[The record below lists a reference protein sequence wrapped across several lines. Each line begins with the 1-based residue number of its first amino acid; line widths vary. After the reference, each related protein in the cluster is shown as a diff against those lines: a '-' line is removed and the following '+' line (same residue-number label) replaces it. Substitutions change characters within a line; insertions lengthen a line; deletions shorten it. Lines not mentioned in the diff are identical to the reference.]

1 MLQDHYLDSST
12 LKHINNTIAKSK
24 GLTQCD
30 FGYVLS
36 FDPKDK
42 QKLSKFYDRVK
53 IARANN
59 DLGLKN
65 ELIEYYEKF
74 LSRSYND
81 QTVCYEYI
89 PEFNAIGYQGDRV
102 VFAGLEAIA
111 DLVTGKRDRTFTHY
125 GIGTGSSPVL
135 PSNQSLDFEEIRV
148 SISDTGFAESK
159 GSSMVFAAYFP
170 TTIPSMSV
178 TESGIFDRAIGTTL
192 ATMLLRT
199 VYTGNN
205 IVSHIFN
212 QTFLAVS
219 HFVYQLSV

>member
-12 LKHINNTIAKSK
+12 LKHINNTQAKSK

-36 FDPKDK
+36 FDPVDE

-53 IARANN
+53 IARQKN
-59 DLGLKN
+59 DLQLKN
-65 ELIEYYEKF
+65 ELVEYYEQF

-81 QTVCYEYI
+81 QTICHELI
-89 PEFNAIGYQGDRV
+89 PEPYEIGYKGDRV
-102 VFAGLEAIA
+102 VFSGLEAIA
-111 DLVTGKRDRTFTHY
+111 DLVTGKRNSTFNY
-125 GIGTGSSPVL
+125 YAIGTGSSPVL
-135 PSNQSLDFEEIRV
+135 PSDIALDFEEHRV
-148 SISDTGFAESK
+148 SIDETGFAESK

-178 TESGIFDRAIGTTL
+178 TESGIFDRPNNPS
-192 ATMLLRT
+192 TMLLRT
-199 VYTGNN
+199 TYSGTN
-205 IVSHIFN
+205 IIPHIFN
-212 QTFLAVS
+212 QTFVAVS

>member
-12 LKHINNTIAKSK
+12 LKHINNTQAKSK
-24 GLTQCD
+24 GITQAD

-36 FDPKDK
+36 FDPVDK

-65 ELIEYYEKF
+65 ELVEYYEQF

-81 QTVCYEYI
+81 QTVYHEHI
-89 PEFNAIGYQGDRV
+89 PEPNEIGYKGDRV
-102 VFAGLEAIA
+102 VFSGLEAIA
-111 DLVTGKRDRTFTHY
+111 DLATGKRNTTFNY
-125 GIGTGSSPVL
+125 YAIGTGISPVL
-135 PSNQSLDFEEIRV
+135 PSDTALDFEEHRV
-148 SISDTGFAESK
+148 SIDETGFAESK

-170 TTIPSMSV
+170 TTIPSMNV
-178 TESGIFDRAIGTTL
+178 TESGIFDRPNNPS
-192 ATMLLRT
+192 TMLLRT
-199 VYTGNN
+199 TYSGTN
-205 IVSHIFN
+205 IIPHIFN
-212 QTFLAVS
+212 QTFVATS